1 MPPAELGA
9 LLAPALSAGLFGGGP
24 VPSDR
29 FLALATENCQDKIE
43 VLTEAAP
50 LLARVLGYPLAETLA
65 GGEADEI
72 LAGNFKVRPTAPQ
85 AHPFF
90 FALASRALAAL
101 APLCLSGPRSRS
113 WVCVCALRRWPMRW
127 WRPTRPATSRRAPSR
142 TLTTAGRWHLLDRSL
157 SLSLSLSCSLSLS
170 RAPCPT

>member
-90 FALASRALAAL
+90 
-101 APLCLSGPRSRS
+101 CTGLS
-113 WVCVCALRRWPMRW
+113 C
-127 WRPTRPATSRRAPSR
+127 
-142 TLTTAGRWHLLDRSL
+142 AGRARPSLPLGSPLPLLGMCLCPQAVAHAVVAAHEAGDLPTGAEPDFDDRWKVAPPGSL
-157 SLSLSLSCSLSLS
+157 TLSLSLS